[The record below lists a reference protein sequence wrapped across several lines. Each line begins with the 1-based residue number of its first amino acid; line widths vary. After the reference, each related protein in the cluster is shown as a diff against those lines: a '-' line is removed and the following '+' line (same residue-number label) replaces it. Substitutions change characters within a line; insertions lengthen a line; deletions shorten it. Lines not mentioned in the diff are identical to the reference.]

1 MKKPT
6 LFLLL
11 LGLSAL
17 TTYGQAAKGGQALLE
32 SQPVKKEKE
41 EKKVPAPT
49 PPKPTNEILGKRVEY
64 GGYFTDLIKADNKRA
79 LFDLKKPL
87 DPQKDLENLSFYP
100 RTEHVQAVI
109 LFSIKH

>member
-1 MKKPT
+1 MKKPM
-6 LFLLL
+6 LFLCL

-17 TTYGQAAKGGQALLE
+17 ATYGQNTKGGQALLE

-49 PPKPTNEILGKRVEY
+49 APKSTNEILGKRVEF
-64 GGYFTDLIKADNKRA
+64 GGYFTDLFKADNKRA
-79 LFDLKKPL
+79 LFDLKTPL
-87 DPQKDLENLSFYP
+87 DPKKDLENLSFYP

>member
-1 MKKPT
+1 MRKPT

-17 TTYGQAAKGGQALLE
+17 TTYGQAVKGGQALLE

-41 EKKVPAPT
+41 GQKVPPPT
-49 PPKPTNEILGKRVEY
+49 PPKPTTEILGKRVEY
-64 GGYFTDLIKADNKRA
+64 GGYFTDLFKADSKRA
-79 LFDLKKPL
+79 LFNLKTPL
-87 DPQKDLENLSFYP
+87 DPRKDLENLSFYS
-100 RTEHVQAVI
+100 RTPQVQAVI